1 MEATRVKAGQGVTV
15 TGPDGV
21 THFGQVLDAYRSTGG
36 IVSVWIDLCGD
47 FSANPANR
55 AGSDWAS
62 PVLVLTERDGVY
74 CDLWLHQWEVR
85 VLRND

>member
-1 MEATRVKAGQGVTV
+1 MFNCGQEVTA
-15 TGPDGV
+15 TGPDGA
-21 THFGQVLDAYRSTGG
+21 THPGRVLDAYRSTGG
-36 IVSVWIDLCGD
+36 NVSVWIDLCGHY
-47 FSANPANR
+47 SANPANL

-74 CDLWLHQWEVR
+74 RDLWLHQWEVR